1 MFFLKRQVNLTMV
14 IKKLIGVLLSVIF
27 YHQSYSNVLYE
38 KDNLVIT
45 EIDVNVYQ
53 QLYKDNYNSDINK
66 ANSIRDLVLINNVIK
81 HLEINNAEFINKID
95 TEISMRYGEN
105 SLKEDGTRN
114 FLRFSRIRD
123 EFIINYFQNKLNLI
137 ELNSIFSQFDSLNLP
152 ISIDNCLIIKE
163 VLDLK
168 DNEEFIESF
177 FKNLKKDTREYEI
190 TINNIQFKVCIN
202 DTIYQNIEKI
212 IIEYIQIKTTEEFE
226 TFVYEK
232 TKN

>member
-1 MFFLKRQVNLTMV
+1 MV
-14 IKKLIGVLLSVIF
+14 IKRLIFVFLCVFF

-38 KDNLVIT
+38 KNNLVIT
-45 EIDVNVYQ
+45 EIDVNVYK
-53 QLYKDNYNSDINK
+53 QLYKNNYNLDINK
-66 ANSIRDLVLINNVIK
+66 ANSIRDLVLINNVIQ
-81 HLEINNAEFINKID
+81 HLEINNPEFIDNID

-105 SLKEDGTRN
+105 SVKEDGTRN

-137 ELNSIFSQFDSLNLP
+137 ELNNVFNQFDSLDLP
-152 ISIDNCLIIKE
+152 ISTDDCLIIKE

-177 FKNLKKDTREYEI
+177 FNNLKENTREFKI
-190 TINNIQFKVCIN
+190 TINKIPFKVCVN
-202 DTIYQNIEKI
+202 EAMYQTIEKLI
-212 IIEYIQIKTTEEFE
+212 VEYIQIKTADEFE

>member
-1 MFFLKRQVNLTMV
+1 MKKQVNLTMV
-14 IKKLIGVLLSVIF
+14 TKKLIGVLLSMIF

-38 KDNLVIT
+38 KNNLIIT

-53 QLYKDNYNSDINK
+53 QLYKNSYNREINK
-66 ANSIRDLVLINNVIK
+66 ANSIRDLVLINNVIQN
-81 HLEINNAEFINKID
+81 LELNNAEFIDKID
-95 TEISMRYGEN
+95 TEISIRYGES
-105 SLKEDGTRN
+105 SLKEDGTKN

-123 EFIINYFQNKLNLI
+123 EFIINYFQNELNLI
-137 ELNSIFSQFDSLNLP
+137 ELNNLFNQFDNLDLP

-177 FKNLKKDTREYEI
+177 FNNLKKNTREFRI
-190 TINNIQFKVCIN
+190 TINKVPFKVCIN
-202 DTIYQNIEKI
+202 EEMYQTIEKI
-212 IIEYIQIKTTEEFE
+212 IVEYIQIKTADEFE
-226 TFVYEK
+226 AFVYEK

>member
-1 MFFLKRQVNLTMV
+1 MV
-14 IKKLIGVLLSVIF
+14 TKKLIGVFLSIFF
-27 YHQSYSNVLYE
+27 YHYSYSNVLYE

-53 QLYKDNYNSDINK
+53 QLYKDNYNLDINK
-66 ANSIRDLVLINNVIK
+66 SNSIRDLVLINNVIQ
-81 HLEINNAEFINKID
+81 HLEINNAEFVDKID

-105 SLKEDGTRN
+105 YLKEDGTRN

-137 ELNSIFSQFDSLNLP
+137 ELNNIFNQFDSLDLP

-163 VLDLK
+163 VVDLK

-177 FKNLKKDTREYEI
+177 FNNLKKNTREFEVI
-190 TINNIQFKVCIN
+190 INKSKFKVCIN
-202 DTIYQNIEKI
+202 ETMYQTIEKLI
-212 IIEYIQIKTTEEFE
+212 VEYIQVKTAEEFE

>member
-1 MFFLKRQVNLTMV
+1 MVTKRLIFAFLYVF
-14 IKKLIGVLLSVIF
+14 F

-38 KDNLVIT
+38 KNNLVIT

-53 QLYKDNYNSDINK
+53 QLYKNSYNLDINK
-66 ANSIRDLVLINNVIK
+66 ANSIRDLVLINNVIQ
-81 HLEINNAEFINKID
+81 HLEINNPEFINNID

-105 SLKEDGTRN
+105 SIKEDGTRN
-114 FLRFSRIRD
+114 FLRFSRIRN

-137 ELNSIFSQFDSLNLP
+137 ELNNVFNQFDSLDLP

-168 DNEEFIESF
+168 DNKEFIESF
-177 FKNLKKDTREYEI
+177 FNNLKENTREFKI
-190 TINNIQFKVCIN
+190 TINKIPFKVCIN
-202 DTIYQNIEKI
+202 ETMYQTIEKLI
-212 IIEYIQIKTTEEFE
+212 VEYIQIKTADEFE

>member
-1 MFFLKRQVNLTMV
+1 MV
-14 IKKLIGVLLSVIF
+14 TKKLIGVLLSVIF

-38 KDNLVIT
+38 KNNLIIT

-53 QLYKDNYNSDINK
+53 QLYKNSYNREINK
-66 ANSIRDLVLINNVIK
+66 ANSIRDLVLINNVIQN
-81 HLEINNAEFINKID
+81 LELNNAEFIDKID
-95 TEISMRYGEN
+95 IEISTRYGES
-105 SLKEDGTRN
+105 SLKEDVTKN

-123 EFIINYFQNKLNLI
+123 EFIINYFQNELNLI
-137 ELNSIFSQFDSLNLP
+137 ELNNIFNQFDNLDLP

-177 FKNLKKDTREYEI
+177 FNNLKKNTREFRI
-190 TINNIQFKVCIN
+190 TINKIPFKVCIN
-202 DTIYQNIEKI
+202 EEMYQTIEKI
-212 IIEYIQIKTTEEFE
+212 IVEYIQIKTADEFE

>member
-1 MFFLKRQVNLTMV
+1 MV
-14 IKKLIGVLLSVIF
+14 TKKLIGIFLSVF
-27 YHQSYSNVLYE
+27 LYHHSYSNVLYE
-38 KDNLVIT
+38 KDNLIIT

-53 QLYKDNYNSDINK
+53 QLYKNSYNLEINK
-66 ANSIRDLVLINNVIK
+66 ANSIRDLVLINNVIQ
-81 HLEINNAEFINKID
+81 HLEINNAEFVDKID

-105 SLKEDGTRN
+105 YLKEDGTRN

-137 ELNSIFSQFDSLNLP
+137 ELNNIFNQFDSLDLP

-163 VLDLK
+163 VVDLK

-177 FKNLKKDTREYEI
+177 FNNLKKNTREFGI
-190 TINNIQFKVCIN
+190 TINNIPFKVCIN
-202 DTIYQNIEKI
+202 EATYQTIENLIV
-212 IIEYIQIKTTEEFE
+212 EYIQIKTADQFE

>member
-1 MFFLKRQVNLTMV
+1 MVTKR
-14 IKKLIGVLLSVIF
+14 LIVIF
-27 YHQSYSNVLYE
+27 LYVFFYHDLYSNVLYE
-38 KDNLVIT
+38 KNNLVIT
-45 EIDVNVYQ
+45 DIDVNVYQ
-53 QLYKDNYNSDINK
+53 QLYKNSYNLDINK
-66 ANSIRDLVLINNVIK
+66 ANSIKDLVLINNVIQ
-81 HLEINNAEFINKID
+81 HLEINNPEFIDKID

-105 SLKEDGTRN
+105 SVKEDGTRN

-137 ELNSIFSQFDSLNLP
+137 ELNNVFNQFDSLDLP
-152 ISIDNCLIIKE
+152 ISTDDCLIIKE

-177 FKNLKKDTREYEI
+177 FNNLKENTREFKI
-190 TINNIQFKVCIN
+190 TINKIPFKVCVN
-202 DTIYQNIEKI
+202 EAMYQTIEKLI
-212 IIEYIQIKTTEEFE
+212 VEYIQIKTADEFE

>member
-1 MFFLKRQVNLTMV
+1 MV
-14 IKKLIGVLLSVIF
+14 TKKLIAFFLSVFF
-27 YHQSYSNVLYE
+27 YNQLYSNILYE

-53 QLYKDNYNSDINK
+53 KLYKENYNLDINK
-66 ANSIRDLVLINNVIK
+66 ANSLRDLVLINNVIQ
-81 HLEINNAEFINKID
+81 HLEINNVEFIDKID
-95 TEISMRYGEN
+95 IEISMRYGEN

-137 ELNSIFSQFDSLNLP
+137 ELNNIFNQLDSLDLP

-177 FKNLKKDTREYEI
+177 FNNLKKNTREFRI
-190 TINNIQFKVCIN
+190 TINKIPFKVCIN
-202 DTIYQNIEKI
+202 EAMYQTIEKLI
-212 IIEYIQIKTTEEFE
+212 VEYIQIKTADEFE

>member
-1 MFFLKRQVNLTMV
+1 MV
-14 IKKLIGVLLSVIF
+14 TKKLIGVLLSMIF

-38 KDNLVIT
+38 KNNLIIT

-53 QLYKDNYNSDINK
+53 QLYKNSYNREINK
-66 ANSIRDLVLINNVIK
+66 ANSIRDLVLINNVIQN
-81 HLEINNAEFINKID
+81 LELNNAEFIDKID
-95 TEISMRYGEN
+95 TEISIRYGES
-105 SLKEDGTRN
+105 SLKEDGTKN

-123 EFIINYFQNKLNLI
+123 EFIINYFQNELNLI
-137 ELNSIFSQFDSLNLP
+137 ELNNLFNQFDNLDLP

-177 FKNLKKDTREYEI
+177 FNNLKKNTREFRI
-190 TINNIQFKVCIN
+190 TINKIPFKVCIN
-202 DTIYQNIEKI
+202 EEMYQTIEKI
-212 IIEYIQIKTTEEFE
+212 IVEYIQIKTADEFE
-226 TFVYEK
+226 AFVYEK

>member
-1 MFFLKRQVNLTMV
+1 MV
-14 IKKLIGVLLSVIF
+14 TKKLIAFFLSVFF
-27 YHQSYSNVLYE
+27 YSQLYSNILYE

-53 QLYKDNYNSDINK
+53 KLYKENYNLDINK
-66 ANSIRDLVLINNVIK
+66 ANSLKDLVLINNVIQ
-81 HLEINNAEFINKID
+81 HLEINNVEFIDKID
-95 TEISMRYGEN
+95 IEISMRYGEN

-123 EFIINYFQNKLNLI
+123 EFIINYFQNKLDLN
-137 ELNSIFSQFDSLNLP
+137 ELNNIFNQFDRLDLP
-152 ISIDNCLIIKE
+152 ISLDNCLIIKE

-168 DNEEFIESF
+168 DNKEFIESF
-177 FKNLKKDTREYEI
+177 FNNIKNNSREFEI
-190 TINNIQFKVCIN
+190 TINKTPFKVCIN
-202 DTIYQNIEKI
+202 ESTYQTIEKLI
-212 IIEYIQIKTTEEFE
+212 VEYIQIKTADEFE

>member
-1 MFFLKRQVNLTMV
+1 MV
-14 IKKLIGVLLSVIF
+14 TKKFISVLLSVFF
-27 YHQSYSNVLYE
+27 YHQLYSNVLYE

-53 QLYKDNYNSDINK
+53 QLYKDNYNLDINK
-66 ANSIRDLVLINNVIK
+66 ANSVRDLVLINNVIQ
-81 HLEINNAEFINKID
+81 HLEINNDEFIDKID
-95 TEISMRYGEN
+95 KEISIRYGQN
-105 SLKEDGTRN
+105 ALKENGTRN

-137 ELNSIFSQFDSLNLP
+137 ELKNIFNKFDSLDLP

-168 DNEEFIESF
+168 DNEEFIENF
-177 FKNLKKDTREYEI
+177 YNNLKKNTSEFEI
-190 TINNIQFKVCIN
+190 TINKIKFKVCIN
-202 DTIYQNIEKI
+202 ESTYQKIEKLI
-212 IIEYIQIKTTEEFE
+212 VEYIQIKTAEEFQ

>member
-1 MFFLKRQVNLTMV
+1 MVTKRLIVVFLYVF
-14 IKKLIGVLLSVIF
+14 F
-27 YHQSYSNVLYE
+27 YHQLYSNVLYE
-38 KDNLVIT
+38 KNNLVIT
-45 EIDVNVYQ
+45 DIDVNVYK
-53 QLYKDNYNSDINK
+53 QLYKNSYNLDINEV
-66 ANSIRDLVLINNVIK
+66 NSIRDLVLINNVIQ
-81 HLEINNAEFINKID
+81 HLEINNPEFIDNID

-105 SLKEDGTRN
+105 SVKEDGTRN

-137 ELNSIFSQFDSLNLP
+137 ELNNVFNQFDSLDLP
-152 ISIDNCLIIKE
+152 ISTDDCLIIKE

-177 FKNLKKDTREYEI
+177 FNNLKENTREFKI
-190 TINNIQFKVCIN
+190 TINKIPFKVCVN
-202 DTIYQNIEKI
+202 EAMYQTIEKLI
-212 IIEYIQIKTTEEFE
+212 VEYIQIKTADEFE

>member
-1 MFFLKRQVNLTMV
+1 MVTKR
-14 IKKLIGVLLSVIF
+14 LIVIF
-27 YHQSYSNVLYE
+27 LYVFFYHDLYSNVLYE
-38 KDNLVIT
+38 KNNLVIT
-45 EIDVNVYQ
+45 DIDVNVYQ
-53 QLYKDNYNSDINK
+53 QLYKNSYNLDINK
-66 ANSIRDLVLINNVIK
+66 ANSIKDLVLINNVIQ
-81 HLEINNAEFINKID
+81 HLEINNPEFIDNID

-105 SLKEDGTRN
+105 SVKEDGTRN

-137 ELNSIFSQFDSLNLP
+137 ELNNVFNQFDSLDLP

-168 DNEEFIESF
+168 DNKEFIESF
-177 FKNLKKDTREYEI
+177 FNNLKENTREFKI
-190 TINNIQFKVCIN
+190 TINKIPFKVCIN
-202 DTIYQNIEKI
+202 EAMYQTIEKLI
-212 IIEYIQIKTTEEFE
+212 VEYIQIKTADEFE

>member
-1 MFFLKRQVNLTMV
+1 MV
-14 IKKLIGVLLSVIF
+14 TKKLIGVLLSVIF

-38 KDNLVIT
+38 KNNLIIT

-53 QLYKDNYNSDINK
+53 QLYKNSYNREINK
-66 ANSIRDLVLINNVIK
+66 ANSIRDLVLINNVIQN
-81 HLEINNAEFINKID
+81 LELNNAEFIDKID
-95 TEISMRYGEN
+95 TENSIRYGES
-105 SLKEDGTRN
+105 SLEEDGTKN

-123 EFIINYFQNKLNLI
+123 EFIINYFQNELNLI
-137 ELNSIFSQFDSLNLP
+137 ELNNLFNQFDNLDLP

-177 FKNLKKDTREYEI
+177 FNNLKKNTREFRI
-190 TINNIQFKVCIN
+190 TINKIPFKVCIN
-202 DTIYQNIEKI
+202 EEMYQTIEKI
-212 IIEYIQIKTTEEFE
+212 IVEYIQIKTADEFE

>member
-1 MFFLKRQVNLTMV
+1 MV
-14 IKKLIGVLLSVIF
+14 TKKLIGVLLSVIF

-38 KDNLVIT
+38 KNNLIIT

-53 QLYKDNYNSDINK
+53 QLYKNSYNREINK
-66 ANSIRDLVLINNVIK
+66 ANSIRDLVLINNVIQN
-81 HLEINNAEFINKID
+81 LELNNAEFIDKID
-95 TEISMRYGEN
+95 TENSIRYGES
-105 SLKEDGTRN
+105 SLEEDGTKN

-123 EFIINYFQNKLNLI
+123 EFIINYFQNELNLI
-137 ELNSIFSQFDSLNLP
+137 ELNNLFNQFDNLDLP

-177 FKNLKKDTREYEI
+177 FNNLKKNTREFRI
-190 TINNIQFKVCIN
+190 TINKIPFKVCIN
-202 DTIYQNIEKI
+202 EEMYQTIEKI
-212 IIEYIQIKTTEEFE
+212 IIEYIQIKTADEFE

>member
-1 MFFLKRQVNLTMV
+1 MV
-14 IKKLIGVLLSVIF
+14 TKKLIGVFLSIFF
-27 YHQSYSNVLYE
+27 YHYSYSNVLYE

-53 QLYKDNYNSDINK
+53 QLYKDNYNLDINK
-66 ANSIRDLVLINNVIK
+66 SNSIRDLVLINNVIQ
-81 HLEINNAEFINKID
+81 HLEINNAEFVDKID

-105 SLKEDGTRN
+105 YLKEDGTRN

-137 ELNSIFSQFDSLNLP
+137 ELNNIFNQLDSLDLP

-177 FKNLKKDTREYEI
+177 FNNLKKNTKEFRI
-190 TINNIQFKVCIN
+190 TINKIPFKVCIN
-202 DTIYQNIEKI
+202 EAMYQTIEKLI
-212 IIEYIQIKTTEEFE
+212 VEYIQIKTADEFE
-226 TFVYEK
+226 MFVYEK

>member
-1 MFFLKRQVNLTMV
+1 MKKQVNLTMV
-14 IKKLIGVLLSVIF
+14 TKKLIVVLLSMIF

-38 KDNLVIT
+38 KNNLIIT

-53 QLYKDNYNSDINK
+53 QLYKNSYNREINK
-66 ANSIRDLVLINNVIK
+66 ANSIRDLVLINNVIQN
-81 HLEINNAEFINKID
+81 LELNNAEFIDKID
-95 TEISMRYGEN
+95 IEISTRYGES
-105 SLKEDGTRN
+105 SLKEDVTKN

-123 EFIINYFQNKLNLI
+123 EFIINYFQNELNLI
-137 ELNSIFSQFDSLNLP
+137 ELNNIFNQFDNLDLP

-177 FKNLKKDTREYEI
+177 FNNLKKNTREFRI
-190 TINNIQFKVCIN
+190 TINKIPFKVCIN
-202 DTIYQNIEKI
+202 EEMYQTIEKI
-212 IIEYIQIKTTEEFE
+212 IVEYIQIKTADEFE
-226 TFVYEK
+226 AFVYEK